1 MDIRKQSEDL
11 KSLRKLEH
19 TQKKGMHKMWL
30 GGYII
35 LALALLV
42 LYFLFRIRFFEV
54 FGTYLHLIQ
63 KITLGSFVGM
73 LILIASKLVEMIVL
87 KRSKDKAD
95 AYNLLRL
102 IRLLAVLL
110 IIFVGISFLFKE
122 WYAAAVSLGL
132 ISLIMGFA
140 LQTPISSFI
149 AWLYIIIRE
158 PYQVGDRIQID
169 DLKGDVVE
177 INYLDTTLW
186 EFSGDYLTND
196 VPSGRLIRFP
206 NSLVL
211 QVAVYNYSWEK
222 FPYIWN
228 EIPLHIA
235 YESDFKFV
243 EDTIIRVT
251 KEELG
256 HEMADN
262 VEQFKVLISQ
272 TAVNEL
278 EIKEYPTVN
287 FRISSNTWVEVVVT
301 YLVEPKHA
309 TSVRTNII
317 KKIIAELLKEPD
329 KVMFPKSNNR

>member
-1 MDIRKQSEDL
+1 MDIKKQNEDL
-11 KSLRKLEH
+11 KSLHKLEK
-19 TQKKGMHKMWL
+19 TQKQGFHKIWL
-30 GGYII
+30 GGYVFI
-35 LALALLV
+35 ALALLI
-42 LYFLFRIRFFEV
+42 LYFLLRIRLFEI
-54 FGTYLHLIQ
+54 FGTYLLMIQ
-63 KITLGSFVGM
+63 KVALGGFVAM
-73 LILIASKLVEMIVL
+73 LILVASKVVEMIVL
-87 KRSKDKAD
+87 KKSKNKAD
-95 AYNLLRL
+95 TYNLLRL

-110 IIFVGISFLFKE
+110 IIFVGVSFLFKE

-132 ISLIMGFA
+132 ISLILGFA

-169 DLKGDVVE
+169 TLKGDVVE

-243 EDTIIRVT
+243 EETIIRVA

-256 HEMADN
+256 TEMADN
-262 VEQFKVLISQ
+262 VERFKGLLAQ

-287 FRISSNTWVEVVVT
+287 FRISANTWVEVVVT

-309 TSVRTNII
+309 TSIRTNII